1 MVLARERIYVLLSAP
16 ALNSIP
22 YYSWLRKYF
31 PVCTLLNSSP
41 ITGMSV
47 FIFHCIIPKIVRTYD
62 LLYVMEGQRAMEKNI
77 SLIVSIL

>member
-31 PVCTLLNSSP
+31 PVYTLLNSSP

-47 FIFHCIIPKIVRTYD
+47 FYFSLRYTQNCVHIWSPLRDEGSKSNGEEYIVDR
-62 LLYVMEGQRAMEKNI
+62 
-77 SLIVSIL
+77 